1 MKKKIGMIAAIVILI
16 LAAFLAPVIKQRNM
30 QKRFEEQMDLGNRYL
45 LEQNYEAAVVAF
57 GKAIEIDP
65 RQAESYR
72 KMAEAYVGLG
82 DYENAVLTLEKGYEF
97 TGEESLREYQEEV
110 IQMKERQERRA
121 AVIQGLYEACLVS
134 DEDGL
139 YEILYGD
146 EYRQMKNEWE
156 FPLFY
161 PEQNGMALGI
171 YQKGIYFGE
180 LVDGIREGEGKWY
193 FPDETVRKW
202 RYRFTGSWKHDYPNG
217 NGEEDQIYWN
227 DSPGMEAEGTEH
239 EIVRG
244 SYRDGYADGE
254 MSVTGTYYSETE
266 QWSDSFHFR
275 ANYGVYEIIAVEG
288 DEYVISYENGMVSID
303 EPGIR
308 NVGVWGAMKDLTETE
323 KEEYHE

>member
-45 LEQNYEAAVVAF
+45 LEQNYEAAIVAF

-97 TGEESLREYQEEV
+97 TGEESLKEYQEEV
-110 IQMKERQERRA
+110 MQIKERQERKE

-171 YQKGIYFGE
+171 YQRGVYFGT
-180 LVDGIREGEGKWY
+180 LVDGIREGDGSWY
-193 FPDETVRKW
+193 VPDEIHKEW
-202 RYRFTGSWKHDYPNG
+202 KYRFTGNWLNDYPNG
-217 NGEEDQIYWN
+217 KGEETIIFWN
-227 DSPGMEAEGTEH
+227 DSANPAAGMECD
-239 EIVRG
+239 IKRG
-244 SYRDGYADGE
+244 NYRDGYADGE
-254 MSVTGTYYSETE
+254 IAVSSTFNSREE
-266 QWSDSFHFR
+266 QSSDFFRFR
-275 ANYGVYEIIAVEG
+275 ANYGMYEIIAEEDG
-288 DEYVISYENGMVSID
+288 EYVISYDGGMVSID
-303 EPGIR
+303 DPGKR
-308 NVGVWGAMKDLTETE
+308 NVGVWGAMKDLTEAE
-323 KEEYHE
+323 KEEFHE